1 MKCIIID
8 DDDASRNVLTH
19 LVKQI
24 DYLQLVGTFSG
35 PAEALSTLKKDNIDL
50 AFLDIE
56 MPEMSGMD
64 MLKSIDMPPTILTT
78 THKEYALD
86 AFEHNIID
94 YLIKPIALPRFLKA
108 VEKAK
113 NHHVK
118 LNSANGII
126 EKDYFFIKKDSVLN
140 KVPVKDILWIE
151 ALGDYLTVHTA
162 EKKYIL
168 HLTLK
173 AIEGKLP
180 HDKFIRVHRSH
191 IVNIDNVGMVEDTT
205 IYINNTAIPVG
216 ALYKENFIKVLNL
229 L

>member
-8 DDDASRNVLTH
+8 DDDASRAVLKR
-19 LVKQI
+19 LVQQVN
-24 DYLQLVGTFSG
+24 YLDLVSVCSK
-35 PAEALSTLKKDNIDL
+35 PSEAINLLKKDQIDL

-56 MPEMSGMD
+56 MPEMTGMEL
-64 MLKSIDMPPTILTT
+64 LKSVAMPPTILTT

-94 YLIKPIALPRFLKA
+94 YLVKPVALPRFIKA

-113 NHHVK
+113 AIQDK
-118 LNSANGII
+118 LASQDVV
-126 EKDYFFIKKDSVLN
+126 ERDYFFIKKDSVHT
-140 KVPVKDILWIE
+140 KVPTKDILWIE
-151 ALGDYLTVHTA
+151 ALGDYITIHTLNG
-162 EKKYIL
+162 KYIL

-173 AIEGKLP
+173 SIENKLP
-180 HDKFIRVHRSH
+180 SDKFIRVHRSY

-205 IYINNTAIPVG
+205 IFINNNSIPVG
-216 ALYKENFIKVLNL
+216 ALYKDNFIKVLNL